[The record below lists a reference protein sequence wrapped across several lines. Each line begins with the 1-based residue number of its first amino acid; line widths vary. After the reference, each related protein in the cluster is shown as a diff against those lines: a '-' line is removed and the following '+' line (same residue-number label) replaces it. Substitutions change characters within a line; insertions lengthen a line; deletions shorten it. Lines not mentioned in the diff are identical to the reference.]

1 MLLSNKY
8 KFIFLKSYKT
18 AGTSVEIFF
27 EQYCKPSLKES
38 HFSEEIITK
47 DYIIGFRRE
56 STQPVRLPKFFDHI
70 PAYSLKENIG
80 KKFDD
85 YFKFSVI
92 RNPFDM
98 VVSSYFWSYNFYSNK
113 ITISFER
120 YIETMIE
127 VFAKKTKDILYINNQ
142 LIVNDLIRFENLTN
156 DLERIRKKI
165 NLPKSIRKLQRYKSS
180 NRPDNFDYKLCYNK
194 KTKKL
199 VEKYFEYYLNDFNY
213 SF

>member
-1 MLLSNKY
+1 MLLTDKY

-27 EQYCKPSLKES
+27 EQYCDSFLKET
-38 HFSEEIITK
+38 HFSKEIITK

-56 STQPVRLPKFFDHI
+56 SIQPIQLPTFYDHI
-70 PAYSLKENIG
+70 PAYILKENIG

-98 VVSSYFWSYNFYSNK
+98 VVSSYFWSYNFYSNRK
-113 ITISFER
+113 KDYFEE
-120 YIETMIE
+120 YIETMIDI
-127 VFAKKTKDILYINNQ
+127 FAKRTKDILYIDNQ
-142 LIVNDLIRFENLTN
+142 IILNDFIRFENLIN

-165 NLPKSIRKLQRYKSS
+165 NLPEPIRKLQKYKSS
-180 NRPDNFDYKLCYNK
+180 NRPKNFDYRLCYNK
-194 KTKKL
+194 KTRKL
-199 VEKYFEYYLNDFNY
+199 VEKHFEYYLNDFNY